1 MEKLEKN
8 EKLIGKL
15 IEKRKT
21 ENGAFFKL
29 LNALAGHKDSENKPK
44 TKKKLK
50 P

>member
-21 ENGAFFKL
+21 ENDAFFKL
-29 LNALAGHKDSENKPK
+29 LNALAGHNIPESK
-44 TKKKLK
+44 TKNKKKSK

>member
-21 ENGAFFKL
+21 ENDAFVKL
-29 LNALAGHKDSENKPK
+29 LNALAGHKVPESKPK